1 MSVDNSLIV
10 KKTDLSEDDI
20 RVKYIDPAIRN
31 AGWDEEIQIRR
42 NVYFTDGR
50 IYVKG
55 NKTQRGKRKLNVRVA
70 IPSRSTKH
78 NQAAIHT
85 VWTPGT
91 PMKPR
96 QKLNRLY
103 GFRKFGAD
111 WTCVTY
117 HDRIAT

>member
-55 NKTQRGKRKLNVRVA
+55 NKTQRGKRKFADYILYYKENIPVA
-70 IPSRSTKH
+70 IIEAKDNKH
-78 NQAAIHT
+78 SVKSGIQQGLGYAET
-85 VWTPGT
+85 
-91 PMKPR
+91 
-96 QKLNRLY
+96 
-103 GFRKFGAD
+103 
-111 WTCVTY
+111 
-117 HDRIAT
+117 